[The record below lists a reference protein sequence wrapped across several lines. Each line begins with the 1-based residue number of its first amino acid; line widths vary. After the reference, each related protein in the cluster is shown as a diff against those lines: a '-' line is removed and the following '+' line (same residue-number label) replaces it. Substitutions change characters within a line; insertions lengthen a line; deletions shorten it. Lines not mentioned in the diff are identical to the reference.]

1 MTKKAAYG
9 AAAFIGLAAIVYSAI
24 WWISADRLR
33 EELDGRAADMR
44 ANGWS
49 VSYDRV
55 RIDGYPVSVTA
66 TVDAPTVAAPRSAG
80 GWSWRGP
87 RVTATIRPWNPD
99 RIELD
104 GAGIHRLRLADKG
117 GAPIRV
123 TTGSSF
129 GLVLFLPEARATRI
143 VLKLEDVAIDGT
155 VEALPRKIEAGEAT
169 VFLPREPGRA
179 DLGRGPEPPGPTI
192 ALRLV
197 GIDFPAVEAT
207 GRSFGIEEASL
218 TAKLLGP
225 TPRAATARA
234 LAVWRDGGG
243 TLEIADASLRSQG
256 ASAKG
261 SGTAALDR
269 DLQPLAALSIR
280 IEGYGELLRALVARG
295 WMKKGDAGAIRLG
308 LDLVARASSGRKGTI
323 AMPLTIQDR
332 RLSFGPIS
340 VTQLPRIDWDG

>member
-1 MTKKAAYG
+1 MAKKAAYG
-9 AAAFIGLAAIVYSAI
+9 AAALIGLAAVIYTAV
-24 WWISADRLR
+24 WWIHADRMR
-33 EELDGRAADMR
+33 GELDGWAADMR

-55 RIDGYPVSVTA
+55 RIDGYPASVTA
-66 TVDAPTVAAPRSAG
+66 TVDAPSIAAPDSAG

-87 RVTATIRPWNPD
+87 RMTATIRPWNPD
-99 RIELD
+99 RMVLD
-104 GAGIHRLRLADKG
+104 GAGNHHFRLADKDRK
-117 GAPIRV
+117 PILV
-123 TTGSSF
+123 TAGSSF
-129 GLVLFLPEARATRI
+129 GVVLLLAEARATKI
-143 VLKLEDVAIDGT
+143 VLKLANVAIDAT
-155 VEALPRKIEAGEAT
+155 VQALPRKIEEAEAT
-169 VFLPREPGRA
+169 ILLPEYPGRA

-192 ALRLV
+192 ALRLGGV
-197 GIDFPAVEAT
+197 DFSDAAAT
-207 GRSFGIEEASL
+207 ERNLGIEEASL
-218 TAKLLGP
+218 TAKLIGP
-225 TPRAATARA
+225 TPREATARA

-256 ASAKG
+256 ASARG

-280 IEGYGELLRALVARG
+280 IENYGALLGTLVAQG
-295 WMKKGDAGAIRLG
+295 WVKNSDAGAIRLG

>member
-1 MTKKAAYG
+1 MAKKAAYG
-9 AAAFIGLAAIVYSAI
+9 AAALIGLAAIVYSAI

-33 EELDGRAADMR
+33 GELDGRAADMR

-49 VSYDRV
+49 VSYERV

-66 TVDAPTVAAPRSAG
+66 TVDAPSVAAPRSAG

-87 RVTATIRPWNPD
+87 RVTATMRPWNPD
-99 RIELD
+99 RIVLD
-104 GAGIHRLRLADKG
+104 GAGIHRLRVTGKDPASM
-117 GAPIRV
+117 RV
-123 TTGSSF
+123 TAGSTF
-129 GLVLFLPEARATRI
+129 GLVLFLAEAQATKI

-155 VEALPRKIEAGEAT
+155 VEPLPRKIEAAEAT
-169 VFLPREPGRA
+169 ISLPEHPGRA

-197 GIDFPAVEAT
+197 GIDFSDAEAT
-207 GRSFGIEEASL
+207 GRGLGIEEASL
-218 TAKLLGP
+218 TAKLIGP
-225 TPRAATARA
+225 TPRETTARA

-256 ASAKG
+256 TTAKG
-261 SGTAALDR
+261 SGTVALDR

-280 IEGYGELLRALVARG
+280 IEGYGKLLRTLVAQG

-340 VTQLPRIDWDG
+340 VTQLPRIDWGG